1 MMMMMMRMLY
11 NSSLL
16 YSEIRRLLMIIIPVG
31 GSFLIPYLVMLLLV
45 GLPAFFVEL
54 TAGQYARY
62 LHSFKLWN
70 FYTETLLKLTTIPM
84 KNDLSSAFFG
94 HLNIKSWWWSSTD
107 DSFVTG
113 LGPTR
118 CGAEWFQPSR
128 GLDMECFWYVTRWWS
143 RNQMS
148 RCCFEMLVI
157 YKKTIATYSKVKLM
171 SVIRFVTK

>member
-1 MMMMMMRMLY
+1 MMIAFL
-11 NSSLL
+11 
-16 YSEIRRLLMIIIPVG
+16 G

-118 CGAEWFQPSR
+118 CGVEWFPPSR
-128 GLDMECFWYVTRWWS
+128 DLDMECFWYIVRWWS
-143 RNQMS
+143 LHQIS
-148 RCCFEMLVI
+148 WYCFGMLWCI
-157 YKKTIATYSKVKLM
+157 KRQWPHIPKWSWCQ
-171 SVIRFVTK
+171 